1 MQETG
6 SSFEKSMEELRSVV
20 AKLESETL
28 PLNESLSLYK
38 RGIELIQSCSS
49 RLEEAKLVM
58 EELDT
63 SLIKQTGCE

>member
-28 PLNESLSLYK
+28 PLNESLLLYK

-58 EELDT
+58 EEHDT

>member
-28 PLNESLSLYK
+28 PLNESLSLFQDERK
-38 RGIELIQSCSS
+38 RSCIFAANNFAIGIYSFCTLHFF
-49 RLEEAKLVM
+49 
-58 EELDT
+58 
-63 SLIKQTGCE
+63 